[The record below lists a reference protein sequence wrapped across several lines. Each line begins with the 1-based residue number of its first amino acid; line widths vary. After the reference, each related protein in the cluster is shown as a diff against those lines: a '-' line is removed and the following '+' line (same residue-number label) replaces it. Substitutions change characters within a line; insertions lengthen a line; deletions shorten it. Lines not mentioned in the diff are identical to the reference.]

1 MGNIMAR
8 KNAKKNLQKPMMKFI
23 NNKIVLYLVSLFSL
37 FFVINKLLNNKFFD
51 IFVFYLVAVLMFL
64 YTKNMSVIL
73 IISLVCTYLFS
84 SYKGKFM
91 KEGFKE
97 GKNHGKKTDSN
108 GVTVEPVD
116 GDGEDEDEEETEETE
131 ETDEIEGNT
140 NRKKNG
146 YQNFKKLK
154 H

>member
-1 MGNIMAR
+1 MGIYNNKMAR

-64 YTKNMSVIL
+64 YTKNMIVIL
-73 IISLVCTYLFS
+73 IISLICTYLFS

-97 GKNHGKKTDSN
+97 GNHDDT
-108 GVTVEPVD
+108 
-116 GDGEDEDEEETEETE
+116 EEEEKEEEKDTTNKKE
-131 ETDEIEGNT
+131 EEEEEEEGMT
-140 NRKKNG
+140 NK
-146 YQNFKKLK
+146 
-154 H
+154 